1 MKEGYWKK
9 GMSKYCSKTM
19 CTHHNN
25 KQIHAQTRKKVYV
38 IQFLVFVLL
47 LIFSNKA
54 LVYCIL
60 LWIFTTVHHATLKTH
75 IFDHLIRLLTNF
87 FILFFQ
93 KGHSSF
99 QLSIF
104 IYWGL
109 FWEHYCMKEQIQM
122 EEKKA
127 FYKLGF
133 KQEWFRPQ
141 ISNRGRYS
149 ISNIN

>member
-87 FILFFQ
+87 FILFFS
-93 KGHSSF
+93 KKAIHHSNCLF
-99 QLSIF
+99 LSIEGYFENITVWKSKYKWKKRRHF
-104 IYWGL
+104 I
-109 FWEHYCMKEQIQM
+109 
-122 EEKKA
+122 
-127 FYKLGF
+127 
-133 KQEWFRPQ
+133 
-141 ISNRGRYS
+141 S
-149 ISNIN
+149 